1 MQAQAFNEGMK
12 LLSLYFG
19 PMSDRVSEA
28 DEDKLTALYW
38 RGLSDLHD
46 GAFALAVDEAV
57 KRCKFW
63 PRVAE
68 LREFAAPYRIPK
80 QLQQQSGAAQI
91 EEFSVCAQ
99 EQAKAAIARIA
110 AGLDER
116 FNNPAPPLRLRAVS
130 GLEDRGLPAAELER
144 RKRRLQEQAQRLAE
158 VV

>member
-57 KRCKFW
+57 KRCRFW
-63 PRVAE
+63 PKVAE

-80 QLQQQSGAAQI
+80 RLQQQSGAVQI
-91 EEFSVCAQ
+91 EEFSVCTQ
-99 EQAKAAIARIA
+99 EQAKEAIARIA

-116 FNNPAPPLRLRAVS
+116 FDDPVPLRLRVVP
-130 GLEDRGLPAAELER
+130 GREERVLPAAEFER
-144 RKRRLQEQAQRLAE
+144 RRQRLQEQAQRLAE
-158 VV
+158 VA